1 MVSRYFRFASLACFL
16 LMPVWAGC
24 NGGPAMGKISGEVT
38 MDGQPLKA
46 GRILFTPEDGQGQT
60 GGGTIAD
67 GKFLVEV
74 PPAKMKVQINA
85 SKVIGKRAA
94 YEGVPNSPMDD
105 VVQEIIPKRYNDQT
119 ELSQDVKPGAQSV
132 KYELRSK

>member
-1 MVSRYFRFASLACFL
+1 MVSRYFRIVGLVCLVFSVGA
-16 LMPVWAGC
+16 AGC
-24 NGGPAMGKISGEVT
+24 SRGPAMAKISGEVT
-38 MDGQPLKA
+38 MDGQPLKE

-60 GGGTIAD
+60 GGSTITD

-85 SKVIGKRAA
+85 NQVIGKQPA
-94 YEGVPNSPMDD
+94 YEGAPNSPMIDI
-105 VVQEIIPKRYNDQT
+105 VKEIIPKRYNDQT
-119 ELSQDVKPGAQSV
+119 ELKEDVKPGAQSV

>member
-1 MVSRYFRFASLACFL
+1 
-16 LMPVWAGC
+16 
-24 NGGPAMGKISGEVT
+24 MGKISGEVT
-38 MDGQPLKA
+38 MDGQPLKE

-60 GGGTIAD
+60 GGDTIKD

-85 SKVIGKRAA
+85 SKVIGKKPA

-105 VVQEIIPKRYNDQT
+105 IVQEIIPKRYNDQT
-119 ELSQDVKPGAQSV
+119 ELRHDVKGGPQSV